1 MIYKNIYDLVGNT
14 PLMELARIRD
24 ADEGTILAKLEFL
37 NPSGSIKDR
46 AAHYMIKD
54 AESKNILKPGGT
66 IIEPTSGNTG
76 IGLAMIGAAKGYRV
90 ILVMPESMTIE
101 RQKLIKAYG
110 AEIILTKA
118 KLGMSGSVEH
128 AEKLAKEN
136 GYFLANQF
144 GNLSNRRSH
153 IETTV
158 KEIIRD
164 TGGKI
169 DAFVAGVGTGGTIS
183 GVGEGLKKFNP
194 QIKIYGVQ
202 PEDSQIL
209 TGSKPGPHKLQGIG
223 ADFIPDLYNKKI
235 VDGVI
240 NIEDKE
246 AFECSRRL
254 AKKEGL
260 LVGITAGANLAAA
273 KKIAKE
279 LGKSSNIVTV
289 LPDTGERYLST
300 ELFNGE

>member
-1 MIYKNIYDLVGNT
+1 MIYRNIYDLVGNT
-14 PLMELARIRD
+14 PLMKLGRIKGVG
-24 ADEGTILAKLEFL
+24 EGNILAKLEFL

-54 AESKNILKPGGT
+54 AEEKNILRPGGT

-90 ILVMPESMTIE
+90 ILVMPATMTIE

-110 AEIILTKA
+110 AEIILTDGE
-118 KLGMSGSVEH
+118 LGMSGSVDH
-128 AEKLAKEN
+128 AKKLAREN

-144 GNLSNRRSH
+144 GNLSNRQSH
-153 IETTV
+153 VETTV

-164 TGGKI
+164 TEGRI
-169 DAFVAGVGTGGTIS
+169 DAFVAGVGTGGTLS

-194 QIKIYGVQ
+194 EIKIYGVQ
-202 PEDSQIL
+202 PENSQTL
-209 TGSKPGPHKLQGIG
+209 TGGNPGPHKLQGIG
-223 ADFIPDLYNKKI
+223 ADFIPDLYNKKL
-235 VDGVI
+235 VDGMI
-240 NIEDKE
+240 NIRDEE
-246 AFECSRRL
+246 AFEYSRRL
-254 AKKEGL
+254 GKEEGL
-260 LVGITAGANLAAA
+260 LVGITAGANVAAA

-279 LGKSSNIVTV
+279 LGEKSNIITV

-300 ELFNGE
+300 ELFSGE